1 MLVATAGEFFL
12 EVEEAIKHKTNRNSS
27 AEIRKSRKPRI
38 TSLFNRISKPVR
50 VSVAGAFS
58 PRRSK
63 ASKEDPSAASDEAS
77 AELSR
82 RVSAAAPPPAAQAA
96 PPAGGDGDGGRKKVK
111 TRRRTTRAVIDPA
124 ARAEAA
130 HACEVA
136 RKWVSARESDAEEEE
151 AAEQRSR
158 TAFV

>member
-27 AEIRKSRKPRI
+27 SEIRKSRKPRI
-38 TSLFNRISKPVR
+38 TSIFNRISKPVR

-82 RVSAAAPPPAAQAA
+82 RVSVAAPPPAAQAV
-96 PPAGGDGDGGRKKVK
+96 PPAGDGDGGRKKVK

-136 RKWVSARESDAEEEE
+136 RQWVSARESDAEAEE

-158 TAFV
+158 TVFV